1 MDPENEVRSL
11 SPKPVVDQEWNDKLY
26 LNLPL
31 DLSGKLLDAC
41 VHMAEGEQI
50 QAGGRTVTVK
60 KAIENNPQGYPV
72 NGVVQIASNGHNIEV
87 HIINGIQYYYLDGQ
101 ESGFIHGQDDDA
113 ESAWNKVIFET
124 VKGLEA
130 TKQQNS
136 SADSQ
141 AFQDRIRENNARRIK
156 TLMDM

>member
-1 MDPENEVRSL
+1 MDPEKNASSL
-11 SPKPVVDQEWNDKLY
+11 SPKPIADQEWNDKLY

-31 DLSGKLLDAC
+31 DLTGKLLDAC

-50 QAGGRTVTVK
+50 QANGRTVTVK

-72 NGVVQIASNGHNIEV
+72 NGIVQIESNGHTVEV
-87 HIINGIQYYYLDGQ
+87 RLRNGIQYYYLDGK

-113 ESAWNKVIFET
+113 EAAWNKVIFET

-130 TKQQNS
+130 TKKQNS
-136 SADSQ
+136 TADSA
-141 AFQDRIRENNARRIK
+141 AFHNRIRENNVTRIK